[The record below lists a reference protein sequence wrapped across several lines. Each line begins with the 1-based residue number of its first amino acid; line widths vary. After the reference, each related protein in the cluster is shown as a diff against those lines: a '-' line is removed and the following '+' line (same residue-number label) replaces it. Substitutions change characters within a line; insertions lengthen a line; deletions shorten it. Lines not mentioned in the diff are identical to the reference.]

1 MLLRLCYDYLSLL
14 SMVFPFLEAKLI
26 GLSLKSLLLI
36 VRDEGILAGAAKV
49 FSGVRCLINEV
60 KCRCLGSSYCEFI
73 VSWRKLRACGFSP

>member
-1 MLLRLCYDYLSLL
+1 MRRKYEKPQVTEVRLTS
-14 SMVFPFLEAKLI
+14 
-26 GLSLKSLLLI
+26 
-36 VRDEGILAGAAKV
+36 DEVILAGVAEV